1 MWLLSI
7 FFLVSVEFIFQISK
21 FSYFDT
27 IPAWIL
33 IKVFFNSIFLLALPG
48 IVIIGFF
55 YLITFVYKNVKLL
68 SRMITN
74 ILLFALSFALVFVF
88 FLHLTT
94 WLYTTYKV
102 NIHELQITFRY
113 IIWIIIVFL
122 GYFIYRY
129 RSYPIYSFFSQRY
142 RYILS
147 VLSLCAFIGLTN
159 IVFEY
164 PKYVHTPQI
173 SQIKKEKN
181 LPNIILFSSDG
192 LNPEHMG
199 VYGYERDTTPNLS
212 ELAKSSSIFFRAYGN
227 ATTSRGGATSIL
239 TGKYPVTTKVLQQMN
254 ILQGM
259 DSFQHLPGILKS
271 LGYYNIDTG
280 PVTQT
285 IPTAINLRNGFDE
298 VNSRQIPLIFGQL
311 SSTNTLIKIFN
322 VEMYFLYNI
331 ANRFLE
337 RIGKHTVTGLSDLKM
352 IKTVEKALKEVDAPI
367 FAHLHLLETHPH
379 PRTKTYDPFLKK
391 FSKGKQPIPIDRDLY
406 DDAIYSMDFYFGELI
421 RALKENNEFDNTL
434 IVFFTDHG
442 MELVSGHIVTVLPL
456 IVKFPGKNQ
465 PESCYSPVQYL
476 DIAPSILKWLN
487 MPIPEWME
495 GQPFLVN
502 CNDVKPERYNNRP
515 IYTFTERPKHTGI
528 ELANIIVD
536 NYYLTFHLPPP
547 TALHL
552 YDTRKSPYVFI
563 QIHDNNLSRKYLKL
577 LMSFLSKKGIKLPK
591 SGEKL
596 KVVMQDYLGFK
607 IIHDK
612 DCQSYYGLQNPQAKT
627 ILGKVHFRDH
637 RRRFVNNSI
646 AGIKSAIERY
656 WHRLEKRRQK
666 ITKIA
671 KKEDICRPRLIEGYS
686 GFNIVN
692 YKGIFYGV
700 NRLEGPLDIR
710 NIRTKAKYPWVSGE
724 SGMEVK
730 SKIDELLTPLSSV
743 ISADSSNDPEF
754 DAANIFVKNASS
766 FWETSNPFPHW
777 IQFDF
782 GKNPVKITKY
792 TLQSGTHGIDASER
806 MPKDWRF
813 QGSNERSRWTT
824 LDTRKKEINWKNN
837 EKRTYRFAGNS
848 SYRYYRLYITAGIN
862 PDILRLYE
870 IELAE

>member
-1 MWLLSI
+1 MYEIPL
-7 FFLVSVEFIFQISK
+7 
-21 FSYFDT
+21 T
-27 IPAWIL
+27 I
-33 IKVFFNSIFLLALPG
+33 
-48 IVIIGFF
+48 
-55 YLITFVYKNVKLL
+55 
-68 SRMITN
+68 
-74 ILLFALSFALVFVF
+74 
-88 FLHLTT
+88 
-94 WLYTTYKV
+94 
-102 NIHELQITFRY
+102 RY
-113 IIWIIIVFL
+113 IIWIILIFL

-129 RSYPIYSFFSQRY
+129 RSYSIYSFFSQRY

-147 VLSLCAFIGLTN
+147 VLSLCAFISL
-159 IVFEY
+159 ISIAFEY
-164 PKYVHTPQI
+164 PKYVQTPQI
-173 SQIKKEKN
+173 SQIKKEKD

-192 LNPEHMG
+192 LNPEHMS
-199 VYGYERDTTPNLS
+199 VYGYERNTTPNLC

-227 ATTSRGGATSIL
+227 VTTSRGSATSLL

-254 ILQGM
+254 ILKGM

-298 VNSRQIPLIFGQL
+298 VNGRQIPLIFGQL

-337 RIGKHTVTGLSDLKM
+337 RFGKYTVTGLSDLKM
-352 IKTVEKALKEVDAPI
+352 IKTVKKALREVDAPI

-379 PRTKTYDPFLKK
+379 PRTKTYDTFLRK
-391 FSKGKQPIPIDRDLY
+391 FSKGKQPIPIDLDVY

-421 RALKENNEFDNTL
+421 RALKENNKFDNTL

-476 DIAPSILKWLN
+476 DISPSILKWLN

-495 GQPFLVN
+495 GKPFLVN
-502 CNDVKPERYNNRP
+502 CNDVKPEMYNNRP
-515 IYTFTERPKHTGI
+515 IYTFSELPKQHGI

-536 NYYLTFHLPPP
+536 NYYLTFHLSPP
-547 TALHL
+547 AVNL

-563 QIHDNNLSRKYLKL
+563 QMHDDNLSQKYLKL
-577 LMSFLSKKGIKLPK
+577 LMSFLSEKGIELPN
-591 SGEKL
+591 SGKKL
-596 KVVMQDYLGFK
+596 KVVMQDYLGFR

-612 DCQSYYGLQNPQAKT
+612 DCQLYYGLQNPQTET
-627 ILGKVHFRDH
+627 ILGKTHFRDH
-637 RRRFVNNSI
+637 RCHLVKNSI
-646 AGIKSAIERY
+646 TGIESAIERY

-671 KKEDICRPRLIEGYS
+671 KKEDICRPQLIEGYS
-686 GFNIVN
+686 GFNIIN

-710 NIRTKAKYPWVSGE
+710 DIRTKAKLPWVS
-724 SGMEVK
+724 SGSMVEVK
-730 SKIDELLTPLSSV
+730 SKI
-743 ISADSSNDPEF
+743 NGF
-754 DAANIFVKNASS
+754 
-766 FWETSNPFPHW
+766 
-777 IQFDF
+777 
-782 GKNPVKITKY
+782 
-792 TLQSGTHGIDASER
+792 
-806 MPKDWRF
+806 
-813 QGSNERSRWTT
+813 
-824 LDTRKKEINWKNN
+824 
-837 EKRTYRFAGNS
+837 KR
-848 SYRYYRLYITAGIN
+848 
-862 PDILRLYE
+862 
-870 IELAE
+870 